1 MYTVERVEI
10 VGSNVVFLKSKFEDA
25 CEAAKL
31 KSKNDFSGYIY
42 SVVKYL
48 PDTNVEYG
56 KVIKSYQ
63 NGHEL

>member
-1 MYTVERVEI
+1 
-10 VGSNVVFLKSKFEDA
+10 LKSKFEDA

-48 PDTNVEYG
+48 PDANVEYG